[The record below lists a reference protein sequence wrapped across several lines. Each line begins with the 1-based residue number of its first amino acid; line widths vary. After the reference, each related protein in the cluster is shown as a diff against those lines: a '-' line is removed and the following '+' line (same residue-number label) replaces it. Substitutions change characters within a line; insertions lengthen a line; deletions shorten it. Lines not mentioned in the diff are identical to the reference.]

1 MGLEWRF
8 RTQRT
13 EREGIIPHV
22 MIFYVYDRD
31 GRGDVVL

>member
-1 MGLEWRF
+1 MVLEWRF
-8 RTQRT
+8 RIQRM
-13 EREGIIPHV
+13 ERKGIIPHA